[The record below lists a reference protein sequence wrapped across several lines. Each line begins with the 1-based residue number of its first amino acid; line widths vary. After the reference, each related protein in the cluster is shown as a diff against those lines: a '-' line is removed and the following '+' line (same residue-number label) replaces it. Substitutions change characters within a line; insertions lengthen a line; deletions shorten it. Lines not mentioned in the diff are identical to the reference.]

1 MCDYSEFK
9 QNRRKAAEVLKKAKE
24 VNKNKTVRVV
34 IDDRTAVY
42 ITPEQYANKKFMERF
57 WKRYAKK

>member
-9 QNRRKAAEVLKKAKE
+9 QNRRKADEVLKKAKE

-42 ITPEQYANKKFMERF
+42 ITPAQYANK
-57 WKRYAKK
+57 